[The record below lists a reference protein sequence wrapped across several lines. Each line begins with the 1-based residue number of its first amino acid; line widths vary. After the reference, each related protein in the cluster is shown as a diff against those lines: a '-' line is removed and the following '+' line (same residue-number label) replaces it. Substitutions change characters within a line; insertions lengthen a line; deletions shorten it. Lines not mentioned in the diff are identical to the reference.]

1 LFTNEFKFDKSVT
14 TLLDETG
21 QNSDVIITIDN
32 DSGYVYIEQD
42 DGEDLLTN
50 LICIPPHMFKEL
62 FEALHSTEGAYRLI
76 ER

>member
-1 LFTNEFKFDKSVT
+1 MFTNEFWFNKSVT
-14 TLLDETG
+14 TLLDETA
-21 QNSDVIITIDN
+21 QVDDVVISIEY

-50 LICIPPHMFKEL
+50 LICIPPHMFKEMN
-62 FEALHSTEGAYRLI
+62 EALHSTEGAYRLI